1 MGISYRADVAYGFML
16 TEDEMIE
23 IATDRGYESK
33 YYETL
38 QDAIDEND
46 FEYDF
51 AEWFSKEI
59 GLGFCTAGNAYWD
72 GSGTTVFGSS
82 VGIWD
87 CDFQEIDLSRVDCAK
102 VDAIC
107 AELGREP
114 KWYLGCSVS

>member
-51 AEWFSKEI
+51 AYLLRCTNEVLITLSGLLPFS
-59 GLGFCTAGNAYWD
+59 LP
-72 GSGTTVFGSS
+72 S
-82 VGIWD
+82 
-87 CDFQEIDLSRVDCAK
+87 Q
-102 VDAIC
+102 
-107 AELGREP
+107 
-114 KWYLGCSVS
+114 